1 MNSPTQ
7 TTIIRVW
14 PLWLRVLHWLLVT
27 AFLISYLTG
36 DDYRSVHVWSG
47 YLMVALLLLRVGLGL
62 ASKGY
67 GGLSGWHCS
76 PLAAFNYIKSLV
88 RGDAHRYLGHNPAGA
103 CMAVLLVLMLSLTL
117 ASGLVLHGVHGH
129 GPLASLMTSQPG
141 ATANVDM
148 PAAFQFDEDEDEDED
163 SNTPG
168 NKSENES
175 AEEFWE
181 ETHELFVNLVP
192 CHASSDACRA
202 WHLHQGK
209 AQFAGNGTP
218 LPRTATQ
225 HWCQCQSPCGPG
237 DKWPSA
243 VLHSLE
249 LAQLVLR
256 SRAWQLTASSLAE
269 SAV

>member
-67 GGLSGWHCS
+67 GSLSGWHCS
-76 PLAAFNYIKSLV
+76 PLAAFNYIKGLV
-88 RGDAHRYLGHNPAGA
+88 RGDARRYLGHNPAGA

-148 PAAFQFDEDEDEDED
+148 PAAFQFDEDEDEH

-181 ETHELFVNLVP
+181 ETHELFVNLALTLVIL
-192 CHASSDACRA
+192 HLLGVLASSWR
-202 WHLHQGK
+202 HRENLPK
-209 AQFAGNGTP
+209 AMFDGNKKK
-218 LPRTATQ
+218 LQ
-225 HWCQCQSPCGPG
+225 
-237 DKWPSA
+237 
-243 VLHSLE
+243 
-249 LAQLVLR
+249 
-256 SRAWQLTASSLAE
+256 
-269 SAV
+269 